1 MSTTYDKLADML
13 VEELGQDRDEL
24 SPTATFSELGLDS
37 LTLAELQVIVLE
49 QTGIELE
56 GLTADA
62 TLAQAAAL
70 LDAERSTTG
79 AADAEAAA

>member
-1 MSTTYDKLADML
+1 MSTTYEKLADML

-24 SPTATFSELGLDS
+24 SPTVTFSEIGLDS

-62 TLAQAAAL
+62 TLAQAAGL

-79 AADAEAAA
+79 AADTEAAA